1 MIQQMSRWGTFLN
14 NRELGREV
22 REQLLNSAQHD
33 ITVIVDFSGVEL
45 TSQSFADE
53 VFGKLVIEIGLEN
66 IKNKFRLANV
76 SPDIGSVIK
85 YVMHERWKETISK
98 K

>member
-1 MIQQMSRWGTFLN
+1 MIQQLSRWGTFLN
-14 NRELGREV
+14 TRELGREV
-22 REQLLNSAQHD
+22 REQLLSSIQHD
-33 ITVIVDFSGVEL
+33 VIVIVDFSGIEL

-66 IKNKFRLANV
+66 ITKKFRLANV

-85 YVMHERWKETISK
+85 YVMHERWKETVSNK
-98 K
+98 